1 MSEKQSPSRGP
12 ILAVAA
18 VAVVLLLA
26 MTRTSGRSRTQDTE
40 APATRG
46 EERASRHMLLQAYDL
61 KGSDRYS
68 LSTGLAGD
76 GDDEVGAAA
85 QTTASPFVNQPP
97 RAQPP
102 TLTVHRLFCSGVLR
116 LPEFV

>member
-1 MSEKQSPSRGP
+1 MSEKKSPSRGP
-12 ILAVAA
+12 VLAVAA

-26 MTRTSGRSRTQDTE
+26 MTTSGRSRTQDTE

-46 EERASRHMLLQAYDL
+46 EERASRHMLLQASDL

-85 QTTASPFVNQPP
+85 QTTA
-97 RAQPP
+97 
-102 TLTVHRLFCSGVLR
+102 
-116 LPEFV
+116 